1 MSYFSCFFYGVNE
14 TLTYFLFQMNFVCQ
28 PSREIFH
35 GRADIQNSFEIINE
49 KISGGMFDTIRH
61 PFFLYYICKI
71 NGGIQILIV
80 IL

>member
-35 GRADIQNSFEIINE
+35 PLHFDLHMQMLEQQ
-49 KISGGMFDTIRH
+49 ISGSQSPWSRTPLSPSTADGRWDCR
-61 PFFLYYICKI
+61 
-71 NGGIQILIV
+71 
-80 IL
+80 

>member
-35 GRADIQNSFEIINE
+35 PLHFDLHMQMLEQQ
-49 KISGGMFDTIRH
+49 ISGSQAKSLESYSAITLNCGWKEG
-61 PFFLYYICKI
+61 L
-71 NGGIQILIV
+71 
-80 IL
+80 

>member
-1 MSYFSCFFYGVNE
+1 MLDGKKGTAQSILYG
-14 TLTYFLFQMNFVCQ
+14 
-28 PSREIFH
+28 
-35 GRADIQNSFEIINE
+35 AFEIINE

>member
-35 GRADIQNSFEIINE
+35 PLHFDLHMQMLEQQ
-49 KISGGMFDTIRH
+49 ISGSQGKVLGVIFRYH
-61 PFFLYYICKI
+61 P
-71 NGGIQILIV
+71 
-80 IL
+80 